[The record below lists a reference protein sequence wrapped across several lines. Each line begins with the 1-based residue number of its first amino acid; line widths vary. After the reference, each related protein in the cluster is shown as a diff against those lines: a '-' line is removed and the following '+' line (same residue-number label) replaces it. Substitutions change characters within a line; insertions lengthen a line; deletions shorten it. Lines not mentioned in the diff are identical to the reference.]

1 MSENSK
7 RLRIGVSGIGSIGFR
22 HTRLLSQLGGVDI
35 FVADPVESHRKAA
48 MELPGV
54 AASTDSFD
62 RLLEYGLDGLIIA
75 APDQFHISQAE
86 QACRKGAAVLIEKPI
101 AENVTQCDSL
111 ITTIKEAKAKV
122 LVGYPLRHNSVF
134 LKAKE
139 MVDRGIIGEIVSFQI
154 LLGSYNTLVAAKN
167 RFSQTEINKLFVDY
181 SHEWDYLQ
189 WFLGKVKR
197 VVGIS
202 HTSGNR
208 EKKQSPNVVN
218 ALFDMESGVSG
229 TAHLDYILSPGTR
242 AFTMIGDEGVLTI
255 NATKTSITLQKYEDD
270 FERVYDIAETFDSM
284 MLKQIEHFL
293 DVINSDIEC
302 KVTVDDGINA
312 LRVAG
317 ALIMSIERNTWQEVY

>member
-1 MSENSK
+1 MKERDK
-7 RLRIGVSGIGSIGFR
+7 RLRIGVCGIGSIGFR
-22 HTRLLSQLGGVDI
+22 HARLLSQRGGSDI

-48 MELPGV
+48 MELLGV

-75 APDQFHISQAE
+75 APDPFHISQAVE
-86 QACRKGAAVLIEKPI
+86 ACRKGAAVLIEKPI

-111 ITTIKEAKAKV
+111 ITTIKEVNAKV
-122 LVGYPLRHNSVF
+122 LVGYPLRHNAVF
-134 LKAKE
+134 QKAKE
-139 MVDRGIIGEIVSFQI
+139 MLDRGLIGKPVSFQI
-154 LLGSYNTLVAAKN
+154 MLGAYNTLVAAKN
-167 RFSQTEINKLFVDY
+167 RFNPSDRNKLFVDY

-218 ALFDMESGVSG
+218 ALFDMGSGVSG
-229 TAHLDYILSPGTR
+229 TAHLDYIQSPGTR
-242 AFTMIGDEGVLTI
+242 AFTIVGDEGVLTV

-284 MLKQIEHFL
+284 MLRQIDHFL
-293 DVINSDIEC
+293 DVINADVEC
-302 KVTVDDGINA
+302 KVTVADGISA
-312 LRVAG
+312 LRVAD
-317 ALIMSIERNTWQEVY
+317 ALIRSIEKNAWQEV